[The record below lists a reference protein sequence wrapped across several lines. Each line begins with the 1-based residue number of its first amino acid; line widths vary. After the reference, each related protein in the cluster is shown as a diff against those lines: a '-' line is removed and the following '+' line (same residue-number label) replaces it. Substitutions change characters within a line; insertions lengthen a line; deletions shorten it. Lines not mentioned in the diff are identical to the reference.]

1 MILADVVS
9 EAQASLQALI
19 TAVYWWIGSI
29 ILAFIVFSVIMYRHG
44 KMLKDV
50 RTEFDNLR
58 KDINAQ
64 AETSELAE

>member
-9 EAQASLQALI
+9 EAQASLQTLI